1 MFVIFETNGTEASD
15 FLSNYLDWRAVLLVV
30 IAIFY
35 FYLTTKWL
43 WRNDLSVQARVSKK
57 LFVSI
62 PRVVLFCGIAAVF
75 MYGIHWK
82 FQEEN
87 IPYTVVASFGEYKQT
102 KELLKDQLAQPKGQL
117 LNVKSSAPE
126 KATYVVV
133 IGESTTRR
141 HLQLYGYDR
150 ETNPLL
156 SQIKDQLI
164 VFDSVIS
171 PHVHTITAMDKIMTL
186 QSFEKPKVDPN
197 VSIVQLAN
205 QASFKTYWLS
215 NQRAVGV
222 FESIPTIIG
231 SAATERYFLNGNTF
245 NDMGYDQ
252 ILLPK
257 YQEILDDTS
266 AQKVIFVHLMGTHVG
281 YDKRYP
287 ATYEYFTNPVKNHD
301 TRASQFINQYDNA
314 VRYNDWI
321 VRELIEGLRK
331 QSGEKFLLYFSDH
344 GDDVYDVQ
352 DRIGHNEYNATRPMY
367 EVPFI
372 LWQPKDRLD
381 IVANAQGMQSRRY
394 SLEDFEHTF
403 AWLTKTTFD
412 GWDSRKNIFSDRFTQ
427 KNRTIQDTINYEN
440 W

>member
-1 MFVIFETNGTEASD
+1 MV
-15 FLSNYLDWRAVLLVV
+15 
-30 IAIFY
+30 
-35 FYLTTKWL
+35 
-43 WRNDLSVQARVSKK
+43 SV
-57 LFVSI
+57 
-62 PRVVLFCGIAAVF
+62 PRVVVFCSIAAVF

-87 IPYTVVASFGEYKQT
+87 IPYTVVSSFGEYKQT
-102 KELLKDQLAQPKGQL
+102 KELLKDQLAQPIGKL
-117 LNVKSSAPE
+117 LNVKSYAPE

-150 ETNPLL
+150 ETNPFL
-156 SQIKDQLI
+156 SQIKDQLT

-171 PHVHTITAMDKIMTL
+171 PHVHTITALDKIMTL
-186 QSFEKPKVDPN
+186 QSFENPKVASN
-197 VSIVQLAN
+197 VSVVQLAN
-205 QASFKTYWLS
+205 QAGFKTYWLS

-231 SAATERYFLNGNTF
+231 SAATERYFLNGNAY
-245 NDMGYDQ
+245 NDMSFDEV
-252 ILLPK
+252 LLPK
-257 YQEILDDTS
+257 YQEILNDAST
-266 AQKVIFVHLMGTHVG
+266 QKIVFVHLMGTHVG

-287 ATYEYFTNPVKNHD
+287 SSFEYFKEPLKTKSAI
-301 TRASQFINQYDNA
+301 ASQFINQYDNA
-314 VRYNDWI
+314 VRYNDWVI
-321 VRELIEGLRK
+321 KQLIESLRE

-344 GDDVYDVQ
+344 GDDVYDVH

-372 LWQPKDRLD
+372 LWQPKDGSHFAD
-381 IVANAQGMQSRRY
+381 TFNIKSRRY

-403 AWLTKTTFD
+403 AGLTKLTFD
-412 GWDSRKNIFSDRFTQ
+412 GWDSKKNIFSDRFTI